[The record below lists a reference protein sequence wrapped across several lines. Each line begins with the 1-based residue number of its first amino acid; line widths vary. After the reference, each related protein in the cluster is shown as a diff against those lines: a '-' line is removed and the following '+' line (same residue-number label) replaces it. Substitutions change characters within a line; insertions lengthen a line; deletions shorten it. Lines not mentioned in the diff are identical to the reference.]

1 MKNIFLKTDF
11 SFSEKSES
19 EETGRITGYASV
31 FGVKDSYDEIVEAGA
46 FDGIINDIKNAVAS
60 MPLMLGNHEHY
71 SGCPIGI
78 WDSLEVDSK
87 GLKISGIINT
97 EIQLGKEIYSSLKFA
112 KDNNSSSSMGL
123 SIGYYPD
130 WDKYV
135 VDKEYIGH
143 IFSVKKLPEVSIVN
157 FPANTQAV
165 VTDIKR
171 DCLIEEIKKL
181 SNIRDLERFLRDSG
195 NFSKKEAETL
205 ISVSSTLINSKCD
218 TSEDVDINGYMSLLN
233 RLNQITRG

>member
-1 MKNIFLKTDF
+1 MRKFFIKADLTADEN
-11 SFSEKSES
+11 
-19 EETGRITGYASV
+19 EEGRISGYASV
-31 FGVKDSYDEIVEAGA
+31 YGNIDSYSEVIDKGA
-46 FDGIINDIKNAVAS
+46 FSEILADIDAGKVA
-60 MPLMLGNHEHY
+60 MPLMLANHEHY

-218 TSEDVDINGYMSLLN
+218 TSEEIDINGYMSLLN